1 MKVIIMASDEELI
14 ITTSTE
20 YPLPPLPTLPTL
32 HDEIKESQPEIVS
45 DKKLKLLTEL
55 ETVSNI
61 SSPTEDHTQQAFFMT
76 LWADIDNRSLIIH
89 ALCDIILF
97 YLAFRYVS
105 SSFHKTKQHIQLCK
119 QSIQDLKKQYGFIEE

>member
-1 MKVIIMASDEELI
+1 MSSDEELI

-20 YPLPPLPTLPTL
+20 FPLPPLPSLPTL
-32 HDEIKESQPEIVS
+32 NVEKEIQPEIVS
-45 DKKLKLLTEL
+45 DTKLKLLTEL
-55 ETVSNI
+55 EKVSDI
-61 SSPTEDHTQQAFFMT
+61 SIPPTEEHTQQVFSFIS
-76 LWADIDNRSLIIH
+76 LWSDLDNRSLIIH
-89 ALCDIILF
+89 SLCDIILF